1 MSTEGNRRGVDVDL
15 YGRTALVTGAGRG
28 IGRAT
33 ALRLADAGADVVIG
47 FRTGEAAAARTR
59 DEAQRRGARASCLR
73 WDFEEGAGPGFVQ
86 AARAA
91 AGGPF
96 DIVVHSA
103 GIDIRKPLEDYSRQ
117 DVEKLV
123 RVNLQAPF
131 ELSQHAGE
139 LISDGGSLVFISSTA
154 AQIPLPMSIPYGMT
168 KAGLENL
175 IRVLSVQL
183 DPRRIRVN
191 GVAPG
196 AVDTDLQRDRERIA
210 AMRSEGR
217 AADPADIADVAL
229 FLAGPLSRWVT
240 GQVITATGR
249 PL

>member
-1 MSTEGNRRGVDVDL
+1 MSTQGNRRGVAVDL
-15 YGRTALVTGAGRG
+15 HGRTALVTGASRG

-33 ALRLADAGADVVIG
+33 ALRLAEAGADVVVG
-47 FRTGEAAAARTR
+47 FRTDEAAAARTR

-73 WDFEEGAGPGFVQ
+73 WDFENGAGPGFAQ
-86 AARAA
+86 AAHA

-96 DIVVHSA
+96 DIVIHSA
-103 GIDIRKPLEDYSRQ
+103 GIDIRKPLQDYSRQ
-117 DVEKLV
+117 DVEKLI

-131 ELSQHAGE
+131 ELSQHASD
-139 LISDGGSLVFISSTA
+139 LICDSGSLVFISSTA

-196 AVDTDLQRDRERIA
+196 AVDTDLQRDRQRIA
-210 AMRSEGR
+210 AMRSDGR
-217 AADPADIADVAL
+217 AAGPADIADVAL
-229 FLAGPLSRWVT
+229 FLASPLSRWVN